1 MLRILQ
7 SRGANEIRRRAFA
20 TSASAVEEPVTR
32 KGSCTV
38 PVAFTKF
45 DAKEDA
51 DPSPPVVLLH
61 GLLGNQMSFRSL
73 VKKPEF
79 GTLLPQVPSRAFD
92 SCFYVFLL
100 FLSMHVAAPKRDIY
114 TLDMRNH
121 GLSPHTGEM
130 DLHALSRDVS
140 LFLDNEGIEAAS
152 IVGTN
157 IGGKVGMILALEQ
170 SDRVS
175 DLVVVDGS
183 PLASDKKLEFVNKI
197 VQLIHDVEIKNYT
210 QKKDIEEDLKKGGI
224 EDERLRQFLMM
235 NVVSDND
242 EPGFYKWRH
251 GIQAIQEAMPAL
263 MNFPVYDSETY
274 TGKSLF
280 AFGKEWSEE
289 EEAAIKKLF
298 PNAAFQSLESTG
310 PYYPA
315 IGNTEKLTEVLNEHL
330 RN

>member
-1 MLRILQ
+1 MLRMLQ

-51 DPSPPVVLLH
+51 APSPPVVLLH
-61 GLLGNQMSFRSL
+61 GLLGNQMSYRSL
-73 VKKPEF
+73 VKKPDF
-79 GTLLPQVPSRAFD
+79 
-92 SCFYVFLL
+92 
-100 FLSMHVAAPKRDIY
+100 APKRDIY

-152 IVGTN
+152 IVGNN

-183 PLASDKKLEFVNKI
+183 PLASDKKLEFVSKI
-197 VQLIHDVEIKNYT
+197 VQVIHDVEIENYT

-235 NVVSDND
+235 NVVSDSD

-263 MNFPVYDSETY
+263 MTFPVYVVT
-274 TGKSLF
+274 
-280 AFGKEWSEE
+280 W
-289 EEAAIKKLF
+289 
-298 PNAAFQSLESTG
+298 
-310 PYYPA
+310 
-315 IGNTEKLTEVLNEHL
+315 KLT
-330 RN
+330 